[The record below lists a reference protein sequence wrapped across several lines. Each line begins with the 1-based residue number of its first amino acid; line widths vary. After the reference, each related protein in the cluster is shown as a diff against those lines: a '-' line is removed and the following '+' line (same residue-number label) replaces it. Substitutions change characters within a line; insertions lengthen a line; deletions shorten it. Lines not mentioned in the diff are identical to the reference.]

1 MLKKIFRVVTNK
13 FLLTAVFFAVWTIYF
28 DQNDWVTMQ
37 QRQKELKN
45 VKENIAYLNTEIAR
59 LAAERNGLMADP
71 AKIEKYAR
79 ERYLLRREG
88 EEVYLFE
95 DTLHPTI
102 K

>member
-13 FLLTAVFFAVWTIYF
+13 FLVTAVLFAVWTIYF
-28 DQNDWVTMQ
+28 DQNDWVSMQ

-45 VKENIAYLNTEIAR
+45 VKENITYLNTEIAR

-79 ERYLLRREG
+79 ENYRMKHDG
-88 EEVYLFE
+88 EDVYVIE
-95 DTLHPTI
+95 TDNPT

>member
-59 LAAERNGLMADP
+59 LAAERNGLMPDP

-79 ERYLLRREG
+79 ENYRMKHDG
-88 EEVYLFE
+88 EDVYVIE
-95 DTLHPTI
+95 SENPS